1 MEPAAPAIEPRKL
14 STLAALVLLAYC
26 LVRVVPLP
34 SASLTPTLLGV
45 TVRVDLNATA
55 LLLILAASLAVAGT
69 DWIIRSHPRAAGLQ
83 PSFEHWIIPGL
94 AALALGGIVIRLPYG
109 IWFWVGLALSAGLLV
124 AVVQAEF
131 IALDRED
138 PRFEWAAI
146 SLRALAWLLLLGA
159 LFGIRVGG
167 PRAILS
173 LPLVFAGVTCVTWRL
188 LRLDEPAASAWLDA
202 VLVGMAAAQVDW
214 GLHYWPVTPIRQA
227 LLIGLLAYG
236 LVNLILAFRQR
247 RLGRARLT
255 EIGVVCAIALLAILL
270 LS

>member
-34 SASLTPTLLGV
+34 STSVTPTLLGI
-45 TVRVDLNATA
+45 TVRVDLSATA

-69 DWIIRSHPRAAGLQ
+69 DWIIRSHPRAEGLR
-83 PSFEHWIIPGL
+83 PSFEHWIVPGL

-109 IWFWVGLALSAGLLV
+109 VWFWIGLALSAGLLV

-138 PRFEWAAI
+138 PRFDWAAI

-159 LFGIRVGG
+159 LFGIRASTA
-167 PRAILS
+167 RAILS
-173 LPLVFAGVTCVTWRL
+173 LPLVFVAVSGVTWRL
-188 LRLDEPAASAWLDA
+188 LRLDEPAASAWVDA
-202 VLVGMAAAQVDW
+202 VLVGIAAAQVDW
-214 GLHYWPVTPIRQA
+214 GLHYWPVTPIRQS
-227 LLIGLLAYG
+227 LLIGVLAYV
-236 LVNLILAFRQR
+236 LVNLILAFRQG
-247 RLGRARLT
+247 RLGKARLT
-255 EIGVVCAIALLAILL
+255 EIGSVSVVALLAILL
-270 LS
+270 FS

>member
-14 STLAALVLLAYC
+14 STLASLVLLAYC

-34 SASLTPTLLGV
+34 STSVTPTLLGI
-45 TVRVDLNATA
+45 TIRLDLNATA

-69 DWIIRSHPRAAGLQ
+69 DWIIRSHPRAADLR

-109 IWFWVGLALSAGLLV
+109 AWFWVGLALSALLLV

-138 PRFEWAAI
+138 PRFDWAAI

-159 LFGIRVGG
+159 LFAIRISA

-173 LPLVFAGVTCVTWRL
+173 LPLVFAAVTFVTWRL
-188 LRLDEPAASAWLDA
+188 LRLDEPAASAWVDA
-202 VLVGMAAAQVDW
+202 VLVGMAASQADW
-214 GLHYWPVTPIRQA
+214 GLHYWPFTPVRHA
-227 LLIGLLAYG
+227 LLIGLLAYV
-236 LVNLILAFRQR
+236 LVNLILAFRQGH
-247 RLGRARLT
+247 LGKARLT
-255 EIGVVCAIALLAILL
+255 EIGSVSAIALLAVLL